1 MTFMTKPGTI
11 IKIQLFQGSKA
22 KDYFE
27 SKERFFLGK
36 HLKSKYIT
44 PNQTFDYRS
53 KSIRY
58 AGIINEYG
66 RTLTGMVRPNTIP
79 LWTAEQVKNE
89 FFIISTLMTL
99 RKSYATK
106 VGILDFMHLSHPKV
120 TILAFQRKNITY
132 YVSIDVKTKNIE
144 TLVSKIKRIL

>member
-1 MTFMTKPGTI
+1 MVKTPQEKWKESI
-11 IKIQLFQGSKA
+11 IGYRKKCQKILN
-22 KDYFE
+22 
-27 SKERFFLGK
+27 L
-36 HLKSKYIT
+36 
-44 PNQTFDYRS
+44 S

-99 RKSYATK
+99 RKSYAKK
-106 VGILDFMHLSHPKV
+106 VGLLDFMHLSHPKV
-120 TILAFQRKNITY
+120 TILAFQRNNITY
-132 YVSIDVKTKNIE
+132 YVSVDVKTKNIE
-144 TLVSKIKRIL
+144 TLVSKIKKIL

>member
-1 MTFMTKPGTI
+1 MINLYYRLFSRFGMLKTPQQKWKEAIVTYRKKCQ
-11 IKIQLFQGSKA
+11 KIL
-22 KDYFE
+22 E
-27 SKERFFLGK
+27 L
-36 HLKSKYIT
+36 
-44 PNQTFDYRS
+44 S

-79 LWTAEQVKNE
+79 LWSAEEVKNE

-99 RKSYATK
+99 RKLYAQK
-106 VGILDFMHLSHPKV
+106 VGALDFLLLSHPKV

-144 TLVSKIKRIL
+144 NLVSKIKKIL

>member
-1 MTFMTKPGTI
+1 MLKTPQQKWKEAI
-11 IKIQLFQGSKA
+11 VSYRKKCQKI
-22 KDYFE
+22 
-27 SKERFFLGK
+27 LG
-36 HLKSKYIT
+36 L
-44 PNQTFDYRS
+44 S

-79 LWTAEQVKNE
+79 LWSAEEVKNE

-99 RKSYATK
+99 RKLYAQK
-106 VGILDFMHLSHPKV
+106 VGALDFLLLSHPKV

-132 YVSIDVKTKNIE
+132 YVSIDVKTKNTE
-144 TLVSKIKRIL
+144 TLVSKIKKIL

>member
-1 MTFMTKPGTI
+1 MIKTPQQKWKESI
-11 IKIQLFQGSKA
+11 IAYRKKCEKILN
-22 KDYFE
+22 
-27 SKERFFLGK
+27 L
-36 HLKSKYIT
+36 
-44 PNQTFDYRS
+44 S

-99 RKSYATK
+99 RKSYAKK
-106 VGILDFMHLSHPKV
+106 VGILDYMMLSHPKV
-120 TILAFQRKNITY
+120 TILAFQRNNITY
-132 YVSIDVKTKNIE
+132 YVSLDVNTKNIHVI
-144 TLVSKIKRIL
+144 VSKIKKIL

>member
-1 MTFMTKPGTI
+1 M
-11 IKIQLFQGSKA
+11 IKTPQQKW
-22 KDYFE
+22 
-27 SKERFFLGK
+27 KEA
-36 HLKSKYIT
+36 IVT
-44 PNQTFDYRS
+44 YRKKCQKILEVS

-79 LWTAEQVKNE
+79 LWSAEEVKNE

-99 RKSYATK
+99 RKLYAQK
-106 VGILDFMHLSHPKV
+106 VGGLDFLLLSHPKV
-120 TILAFQRKNITY
+120 TILVFQRKNITY

-144 TLVSKIKRIL
+144 NLVSKIKKIL

>member
-1 MTFMTKPGTI
+1 MVKTPQEKWKESI
-11 IKIQLFQGSKA
+11 IAYRKKCQKILN
-22 KDYFE
+22 
-27 SKERFFLGK
+27 L
-36 HLKSKYIT
+36 
-44 PNQTFDYRS
+44 S

-79 LWTAEQVKNE
+79 LWSAEQVKNE

-120 TILAFQRKNITY
+120 TILAFQRNNITY

-144 TLVSKIKRIL
+144 TLVSKIKKIL

>member
-1 MTFMTKPGTI
+1 MLKTPQEKWKEAIVTYRKKCQ
-11 IKIQLFQGSKA
+11 KIL
-22 KDYFE
+22 E
-27 SKERFFLGK
+27 L
-36 HLKSKYIT
+36 
-44 PNQTFDYRS
+44 S

-79 LWTAEQVKNE
+79 LWSSEEVKNE

-99 RKSYATK
+99 RKLYAQK
-106 VGILDFMHLSHPKV
+106 VGALDFLLLSHPKV

-144 TLVSKIKRIL
+144 NLVSKIKKIL

>member
-1 MTFMTKPGTI
+1 MVKTPQQKWKETI
-11 IKIQLFQGSKA
+11 ISYRKKCQKI
-22 KDYFE
+22 
-27 SKERFFLGK
+27 LG
-36 HLKSKYIT
+36 L
-44 PNQTFDYRS
+44 S

-66 RTLTGMVRPNTIP
+66 RTMTGMVRPKVTP
-79 LWTAEQVKNE
+79 LWSAEQVKNE

-99 RKSYATK
+99 RKNYAKK
-106 VGILDFMHLSHPKV
+106 VGELDFMLLSHSKV

-144 TLVSKIKRIL
+144 TLVSKIKKIL

>member
-1 MTFMTKPGTI
+1 LVKTPQQKWKDAI
-11 IKIQLFQGSKA
+11 ISYRKKCQKI
-22 KDYFE
+22 
-27 SKERFFLGK
+27 LG
-36 HLKSKYIT
+36 L
-44 PNQTFDYRS
+44 S

-66 RTLTGMVRPNTIP
+66 RTMTGIIRPKVIP
-79 LWTAEQVKNE
+79 LWSSEQVKNE

-99 RKSYATK
+99 RKNYTNK
-106 VGILDFMHLSHPKV
+106 VGELDFMLLSHPKV

-144 TLVSKIKRIL
+144 TLVSKIKKIL

>member
-1 MTFMTKPGTI
+1 MLKTPQQKWKEAIVTYRKKCQ
-11 IKIQLFQGSKA
+11 KIL
-22 KDYFE
+22 E
-27 SKERFFLGK
+27 L
-36 HLKSKYIT
+36 
-44 PNQTFDYRS
+44 S

-79 LWTAEQVKNE
+79 LWSAEEVKNE

-99 RKSYATK
+99 RKLYAQK
-106 VGILDFMHLSHPKV
+106 VGALDFLLLSHPKV

-144 TLVSKIKRIL
+144 NLVAKIKKIL